1 MAGHGG
7 GAWKVAY
14 ADFVTAMMAFF
25 MVMWLVSQNEDVKNE
40 VAQYFRDPFA
50 IETDDPPSRGYGS
63 ERHPPKKDGR
73 FSPVIERRHEGRGQP
88 GKMRNGFAAAQFND
102 APQITVLFKDNSI
115 ELDED
120 QLRHLEHSVENLLG
134 RRNRIEIRAHSLG
147 SPLPPDSP
155 YKNQWEL
162 CYARTSVIR
171 DKLEA
176 MGIDADLIRMSQAS
190 GNEPI
195 ALSLDK
201 SELEF
206 NSRVD
211 VHVLPEIVD
220 SHPSAGD
227 YAKWIDRPR

>member
-25 MVMWLVSQNEDVKNE
+25 MVMWLTSQKPDVKQS

-50 IETDDPPSRGYGS
+50 IESDDPPSRGYGS
-63 ERHPPKKDGR
+63 EEDPPKTDGR
-73 FSPVIERRHEGRGQP
+73 YSPTVQKRKEGKGQP
-88 GKMRNGFAAAQFND
+88 GRMRNGFGAVQFND
-102 APQITVLFKDNSI
+102 APQITVLFKADSA
-115 ELDED
+115 ELNQD
-120 QLRHLEHSVENLLG
+120 QLAHLEQSVSNLLG
-134 RRNRIEIRAHSLG
+134 RRNRIEIRAHSIRK
-147 SPLPPDSP
+147 PLTPDGP
-155 YKNQWEL
+155 YKNHWEL
-162 CYARTSVIR
+162 CYARCNTI
-171 DKLEA
+171 KQILES
-176 MGIDADLIRMSQAS
+176 MGIDSDLIRLSQAE

-195 ALSLDK
+195 AETLDK

-220 SHPSAGD
+220 AQLGTGD
-227 YAKWIDRPR
+227 FK

>member
-1 MAGHGG
+1 MAGKGG

-63 ERHPPKKDGR
+63 EDEPPKKDGR
-73 FSPVIERRHEGRGQP
+73 FSPVIQKRRDGRGQP

-102 APQITVLFKDNSI
+102 APQISVLFEGNGV
-115 ELDED
+115 ELSDE
-120 QLRHLEHSVENLLG
+120 QLQHLEQSVEGLLG
-134 RRNRIEIRAHSLG
+134 RRNRIEIRGHSLG
-147 SPLPPDSP
+147 SPLPPNSP
-155 YKNQWEL
+155 FKSQWDL
-162 CYARTSVIR
+162 CYARTNYVKN
-171 DKLEA
+171 KLEDL
-176 MGIDADLIRMSQAS
+176 GIDRDLIRMSQAG
-190 GNEPI
+190 GNEP
-195 ALSLDK
+195 AAESLDR

-220 SHPSAGD
+220 AQPGASDFSS
-227 YAKWIDRPR
+227 R

>member
-63 ERHPPKKDGR
+63 EKDPPKKDGR
-73 FSPVIERRHEGRGQP
+73 YSPVIQKRHEGRGQP

-102 APQITVLFKDNSI
+102 APQITVLFQGNAV
-115 ELDED
+115 ELSDE
-120 QLRHLEHSVENLLG
+120 QLQHLEQSVDNLLG

-147 SPLPPDSP
+147 KPLSPGGP
-155 YKNQWEL
+155 YKDQWEL
-162 CYARTSVIR
+162 CFARANMVKE
-171 DKLEA
+171 KLEA
-176 MGIDADLIRMSQAS
+176 MGIDSDLIRLSLAG

-195 ALSLDK
+195 AQSLDK
-201 SELEF
+201 NELDF

-220 SHPSAGD
+220 AQAGTGD
-227 YAKWIDRPR
+227 YNK

>member
-1 MAGHGG
+1 MAGKGG

-25 MVMWLVSQNEDVKNE
+25 MVMWLVSQNVEVKNE

-63 ERHPPKKDGR
+63 EEDPPRKSGR
-73 FSPVIERRHEGRGQP
+73 YSPVIQKRKDGKGQP
-88 GKMRNGFAAAQFND
+88 GKMRHGFAAAQFND
-102 APQITVLFKDNSI
+102 APQISVLFKANSV
-115 ELDED
+115 ELNED
-120 QLRHLEHSVENLLG
+120 QEQHLQHSVETLLG
-134 RRNRIEIRAHSLG
+134 RRNRIEIRGHSLG
-147 SPLPPDSP
+147 SPLPPDSGF
-155 YKNQWEL
+155 KSQWDL
-162 CYARTSVIR
+162 CFARTNFIK

-176 MGIDADLIRMSQAS
+176 MGIDDDLIRMSQAG

-195 ALSLDK
+195 AASLDK

-211 VHVLPEIVD
+211 IHVLPEIVD
-220 SHPSAGD
+220 AQHGVGD
-227 YAKWIDRPR
+227 YNK

>member
-25 MVMWLVSQNEDVKNE
+25 MVMWLTSQKPDVKQA

-63 ERHPPKKDGR
+63 ENDPPKKDGR
-73 FSPVIERRHEGRGQP
+73 YSPTVQKRKEGKGQP
-88 GKMRNGFAAAQFND
+88 GRMRNGFAPAQFND
-102 APQITVLFKDNSI
+102 APQISVLFSDNGT
-115 ELDED
+115 ELDAE
-120 QLRHLEHSVENLLG
+120 QLDHLKHSVGNLIG
-134 RRNRIEIRAHSLG
+134 RRNRIEIRAHSLRR
-147 SPLPPDSP
+147 PLPEGSP
-155 YKNQWEL
+155 YKNHWEL
-162 CYARTSVIR
+162 CYARCNLVKDTLV
-171 DKLEA
+171 A
-176 MGIDADLIRMSQAS
+176 MGMDSDLIRMSQAE

-195 ALSLDK
+195 SQSLDK

-220 SHPSAGD
+220 SKQGEGD
-227 YAKWIDRPR
+227 FK

>member
-1 MAGHGG
+1 MAGKGG

-25 MVMWLVSQNEDVKNE
+25 MVMWLVSQNIEVKNE

-63 ERHPPKKDGR
+63 ENDPPKKEGR
-73 FSPVIERRHEGRGQP
+73 FSPVVQKRKDGKGQP

-102 APQITVLFKDNSI
+102 APQISVLFKGNGV
-115 ELDED
+115 ELDKD
-120 QLRHLEHSVENLLG
+120 QLQHLDHSVQNLLG
-134 RRNRIEIRAHSLG
+134 RRNRIEIRGHSLG
-147 SPLPPDSP
+147 SPLPPGSL

-162 CYARTSVIR
+162 CFARTNYIKE
-171 DKLEA
+171 KLEA
-176 MGIDADLIRMSQAS
+176 MGIEPDLLRMSQAG

-195 ALSLDK
+195 AASLDK

-220 SHPSAGD
+220 AQHGGSD
-227 YAKWIDRPR
+227 YHK

>member
-1 MAGHGG
+1 MAGAGG

-25 MVMWLVSQNEDVKNE
+25 MVMWLTSQNEDVKQE

-63 ERHPPKKDGR
+63 EKDPPKRDGR
-73 FSPVIERRHEGRGQP
+73 YSPTVQKRNEGRGQP
-88 GKMRNGFAAAQFND
+88 GRMRNGFATAQFND
-102 APQITVLFKDNSI
+102 APQITVLFKDGSA
-115 ELDED
+115 ELDPE
-120 QLRHLEHSVENLLG
+120 QIEHLKHSVSNLLG
-134 RRNRIEIRAHSLG
+134 RRNRIEIRGHSLRR
-147 SPLPPDSP
+147 PLPPGSP
-155 YKNQWEL
+155 YKNHWDL
-162 CYARTSVIR
+162 CYARCTTVMEFL
-171 DKLEA
+171 DGLG
-176 MGIDADLIRMSQAS
+176 MDPDLFRISQAE

-195 ALSLDK
+195 AESLDK

-220 SHPSAGD
+220 TQQLASQL
-227 YAKWIDRPR
+227 R

>member
-25 MVMWLVSQNEDVKNE
+25 MVMWLVSQNVEVKNE

-63 ERHPPKKDGR
+63 EEDPPKKEGR
-73 FSPVIERRHEGRGQP
+73 YSPVIQKRKEGKGQP

-102 APQITVLFKDNSI
+102 APQISVLFKGNSVELDKEQLDHLKHSI
-115 ELDED
+115 E
-120 QLRHLEHSVENLLG
+120 SLLG
-134 RRNRIEIRAHSLG
+134 RRNRIEIRGHSLG
-147 SPLPPDSP
+147 SPLPSDSP

-162 CYARTSVIR
+162 CFARTNYI
-171 DKLEA
+171 KQELET
-176 MGIDADLIRMSQAS
+176 MGIDPDLIRMSQAG

-195 ALSLDK
+195 AASLDK

-220 SHPSAGD
+220 TQHGTD
-227 YAKWIDRPR
+227 GYHK